1 MTSSWKDAVTSSQA
15 GVLLRLHV
23 VPNSSKAL
31 FPAGYNEWRRC
42 LEIKVAGE
50 AKENKANIAVIET
63 VAFYFHL
70 ASKDVRVVNGER
82 RREKTLLLTNI
93 RLDNILKQLKEQ
105 LNGSETSARGT

>member
-1 MTSSWKDAVTSSQA
+1 MTSSWKDAVASSPA

-23 VPNSSKAL
+23 VPGSSKTV

-50 AKENKANIAVIET
+50 AKENKANIDVIET
-63 VAFYFHL
+63 VAAYFHL
-70 ASKDVRVVNGER
+70 ASKDVSLVNGER

-93 RLDNILKQLKEQ
+93 RLDTVLTQLKEQ
-105 LNGSETSARGT
+105 LNGSKTGARGT